1 MKESQKM
8 RKIVLMGM
16 MMAAGAAF
24 AANVTDT
31 DDTLAFSA
39 GKGVRVTEADTLDD
53 KTFGSLKT
61 VATFTTPL
69 AEKPSLTLVDGNGD
83 ELPPTGLWQL
93 MLADGNRTLKF
104 GALRGTQILI
114 R

>member
-1 MKESQKM
+1 
-8 RKIVLMGM
+8 
-16 MMAAGAAF
+16 
-24 AANVTDT
+24 
-31 DDTLAFSA
+31 
-39 GKGVRVTEADTLDD
+39 
-53 KTFGSLKT
+53 
-61 VATFTTPL
+61 
-69 AEKPSLTLVDGNGD
+69 VDGNGD